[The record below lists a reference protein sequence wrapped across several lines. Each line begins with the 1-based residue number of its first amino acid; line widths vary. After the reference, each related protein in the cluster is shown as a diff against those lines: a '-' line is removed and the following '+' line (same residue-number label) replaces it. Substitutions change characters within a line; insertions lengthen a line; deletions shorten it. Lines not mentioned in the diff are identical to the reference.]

1 MKTELAQLR
10 KLSLILCAGFAL
22 QGASAAPGSRGA
34 MSEGQAQYQ
43 QDRAACI
50 SGQTNQDRATCMK
63 EAAAALAEARR
74 GGLSD
79 GDGQLR
85 RNSRDR
91 CNALAGDE
99 RSDCM
104 ARMRGE
110 GTVSGSVGGGGIIRE
125 KRTIETLPS
134 GSRPASGTMK

>member
-22 QGASAAPGSRGA
+22 QGASAAPAGRGG
-34 MSEGQAQYQ
+34 MSDAQSQYQ
-43 QDRAACI
+43 QDRAACM
-50 SGQTNQDRATCMK
+50 SGQSNQDRATCLK
-63 EAAAALAEARR
+63 EAGAALAESRR

-85 RNSRDR
+85 RNARDR
-91 CNALAGDE
+91 CNALPGDE
-99 RSDCM
+99 RTDCI

-110 GTVSGSVGGGGIIRE
+110 GSVSGSVGGGGIIRE
-125 KRTIETLPS
+125 KRTVETLPP
-134 GSRPASGTMK
+134 GSPPSATTK